1 MVNVKNLMMLV
12 HLITESQYT
21 GLHSLKS
28 ILKILD
34 IFFDDVF
41 HDPLIF
47 TTIEFKINFT
57 KTES

>member
-41 HDPLIF
+41 HDSTYALLIHGSF
-47 TTIEFKINFT
+47 
-57 KTES
+57 